1 MRDYAGGMNIRFM
14 PNALEGAAPLAPRK
28 IRFNPRADVL
38 DEVVA
43 GFLWM
48 QLNLP
53 ERVSRTEIQQFAH
66 RLVTRIKA
74 RADQSEVEREIRD
87 LQYQFC
93 RPADPA
99 AISDLARRSLMAVT
113 GL

>member
-1 MRDYAGGMNIRFM
+1 MNIRLM
-14 PNALEGAAPLAPRK
+14 SDALDGAAPVAPRK

-53 ERVSRTEIQQFAH
+53 ERVSRKEIQQFAH
-66 RLVTRIKA
+66 WLVARIKA
-74 RADQSEVEREIRD
+74 QADQSEVEREIRK
-87 LQYQFC
+87 LQYQHFC

-99 AISDLARRSLMAVT
+99 AISDLARRSRIAVT
-113 GL
+113 GV

>member
-1 MRDYAGGMNIRFM
+1 MLPGMNIRLM
-14 PNALEGAAPLAPRK
+14 PAVLDGASPVAARRT
-28 IRFNPRADVL
+28 RFNPRADVL

-53 ERVSRTEIQQFAH
+53 ERVSRGEIQQFAH
-66 RLVTRIKA
+66 RLVEQIKA
-74 RADQSEVEREIRD
+74 RANQSDVEREIRN
-87 LQYQFC
+87 LQYRQFC
-93 RPADPA
+93 RPADPV
-99 AISDLARRSLMAVT
+99 AISDLARRALIAVT

>member
-1 MRDYAGGMNIRFM
+1 MLSAMNIRLM
-14 PNALEGAAPLAPRK
+14 PHALDGAAPVAPRK
-28 IRFNPRADVL
+28 TRFNPRADVL

-53 ERVSRTEIQQFAH
+53 DRVSRVEIQQFAH

-74 RADQSEVEREIRD
+74 QADQSEVEREIRD
-87 LQYQFC
+87 LQHQQFC

-113 GL
+113 GI